1 MKVSCGTDIIEINR
15 IKKTIDR
22 LGNKFITTIFTE
34 KEIEYCES
42 KQYVKYQHY
51 AARFALKEAIYKAL
65 SEIVET
71 EKLTWKNFEVIN
83 YDGGKPKIKIDC
95 EKVESIDVSISHCK
109 EYAIAT
115 VVVLYK

>member
-15 IKKTIDR
+15 IKKSIDR

-42 KQYVKYQHY
+42 HKENKYQHY

-65 SEIVET
+65 SGIIEA
-71 EKLTWKNFEVIN
+71 EKLTWKNFEIIN
-83 YDGGKPKIKIDC
+83 YEGGKPKIEIND
-95 EKVESIDVSISHCK
+95 ERLESIDVSISHCK
-109 EYAIAT
+109 EYAVAT
-115 VVVLYK
+115 VVALYK